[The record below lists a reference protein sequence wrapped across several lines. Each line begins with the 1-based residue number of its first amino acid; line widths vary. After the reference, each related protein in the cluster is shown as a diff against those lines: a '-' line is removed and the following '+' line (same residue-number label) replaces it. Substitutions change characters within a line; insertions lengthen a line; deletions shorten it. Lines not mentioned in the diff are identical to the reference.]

1 MILNAILA
9 PIKLGSQMVVTAN
22 HLENTDGNREV
33 WIDGLRL
40 LAGLSMVGLHAS
52 ADAYGQPFPN
62 ASAEAR
68 ALPMLLR
75 SVLYIART
83 ELFLL
88 ISVFLLLMAVQA
100 RPRSY
105 GATLRQLMG
114 RLLPPFLFWT
124 VFYLFYSLL
133 KAQAFGYF
141 PTALIQLQ
149 SAEYLARS
157 LVLGGAKYHMHFI
170 PTLVGLLLFFPLFKI
185 AYKYPFLGFSLVAF
199 LALRRELDAALYQF
213 FWQADLLPYLL
224 RGAKIL
230 SYIGYGMAA
239 AALLALFHRY
249 TPMER
254 ARWSRLLGAL
264 LLGLF
269 GFKLAATVQVI
280 ETGRWAYTNIPGYW
294 ADFLM
299 PVLLMGL
306 FLSLSGRSWPAVLSR
321 GARYSFGI
329 YLCHPI
335 FLDLAE
341 IALHRT
347 DLSPINLVI
356 TKIAFTAPSTF
367 LFVLCLG
374 KIRSV
379 AWTVGLGKA
388 PQFRFLR
395 LKKSHTQEANH
406 AHQH

>member
-1 MILNAILA
+1 
-9 PIKLGSQMVVTAN
+9 MVVTIN
-22 HLENTDGNREV
+22 HPGKTDRNREV

-68 ALPMLLR
+68 ILPMLLR

-88 ISVFLLLMAVQA
+88 ISVFLLLMAAQA
-100 RPRSY
+100 RARSY
-105 GATLRQLMG
+105 RETLLQLMG
-114 RLLPPFLFWT
+114 RLLPPFMFWT

-141 PTALIQLQ
+141 PTALTQLL
-149 SAEYLARS
+149 SAEYLTRS
-157 LVLGGAKYHMHFI
+157 VLLGEAKYHMHFI
-170 PTLVGLLLFFPLFKI
+170 PTLFGLLLFFPLFKV
-185 AYKYPFLGFSLVAF
+185 AYRHPILGLSLIGF
-199 LALRRELDAALYQF
+199 LALRRELDAALYQS
-213 FWQADLLPYLL
+213 FWQHGLLPYLL
-224 RGAKIL
+224 RGVKIL

-249 TPMER
+249 PPPER

-264 LLGLF
+264 LILLF
-269 GFKLAATVQVI
+269 GFKLTATAQVI
-280 ETGRWAYTNIPGYW
+280 ETGRWAFTNIPGYW

-306 FLSLSGRSWPAVLSR
+306 CLSLSGRSWPAVLSR

-347 DLSPINLVI
+347 GLSPIQLV
-356 TKIAFTAPSTF
+356 TAKIAFTAPSTF
-367 LFVLCLG
+367 LFV
-374 KIRSV
+374 RSLEKTWLF

-388 PQFRFLR
+388 PRLRRVR
-395 LKKSHTQEANH
+395 LKKSDTQEANH

>member
-1 MILNAILA
+1 MD
-9 PIKLGSQMVVTAN
+9 VTTN
-22 HLENTDGNREV
+22 HPGKTDRNREV

-68 ALPMLLR
+68 VLPMLLR

-100 RPRSY
+100 RPRRYSE
-105 GATLRQLMG
+105 TLRQLMG

-141 PTALIQLQ
+141 PAALSQLQ
-149 SAEYLARS
+149 DAEYLARS
-157 LVLGGAKYHMHFI
+157 FLLGDAKYHMHFI
-170 PTLVGLLLFFPLFKI
+170 PTLVGLLLFFPLFKV
-185 AYKYPFLGFSLVAF
+185 AYKHPALGLSLIGF
-199 LALRRELDAALYQF
+199 LALRRELDAALYQS
-213 FWQADLLPYLL
+213 FWQHDLLLYLL

-249 TPMER
+249 TPLER
-254 ARWSRLLGAL
+254 ARWSRLLAAL
-264 LLGLF
+264 LVLLF

-280 ETGRWAYTNIPGYW
+280 ETGRWAFTNIPGYW

-306 FLSLSGRSWPAVLSR
+306 CLSLSGRSWPALLSR
-321 GARYSFGI
+321 DARYAFGI

-347 DLSPINLVI
+347 GLSPIQLV
-356 TKIAFTAPSTF
+356 TAKIAFTVPSTC
-367 LFVLCLG
+367 LFVWSLE
-374 KIRSV
+374 KTRWF

-388 PQFRFLR
+388 PRLRHLPFR
-395 LKKSHTQEANH
+395 KSHTQEANH